1 MLNFRKPSNNLLEPL
16 HSLNFLSK
24 EEISKVF
31 KELQSIPFEK
41 GKVGNEESTKKEKST
56 DVRSSQVKWI
66 PFFKEWE
73 WLYQKINVLIS
84 AANQEAFKLDLRDM
98 NENIQYTEYSSEYNG
113 RYGWHLDLGTEY
125 PSSHRKIS
133 TTIQL
138 SSPSEYEGGYLQLFN
153 NSLNAS
159 NPEDQKGLPHYLQ
172 NSPKALGTATLFSSF
187 IPHRVTPV
195 TKGVRKSLVIWVGG
209 TPFR

>member
-1 MLNFRKPSNNLLEPL
+1 MFNFRNPPNNLLEPL

-24 EEISKVF
+24 EEIDKVF
-31 KELQSIPFEK
+31 KDLQTIPFEK
-41 GKVGNEESTKKEKST
+41 GKVGDKTKEDNNS
-56 DVRSSQVKWI
+56 VRNSQVKWI
-66 PFFKEWE
+66 PFLKEWE
-73 WLYQKINVLIS
+73 WLYQKLNSVITS
-84 AANQEAFKLDLRDM
+84 ANQEAFKLDLKDM
-98 NENIQYTEYSSEYNG
+98 NESIQYTEYSSEYDG
-113 RYGWHLDLGTEY
+113 KYGWHVDLGTEY

-153 NSLNAS
+153 NSMNPS

-172 NSPKALGTATLFSSF
+172 NSPKVLGTATLFPSF

-195 TKGVRKSLVIWVGG
+195 TKGIRKSLVLWVGG
-209 TPFR
+209 TPFK